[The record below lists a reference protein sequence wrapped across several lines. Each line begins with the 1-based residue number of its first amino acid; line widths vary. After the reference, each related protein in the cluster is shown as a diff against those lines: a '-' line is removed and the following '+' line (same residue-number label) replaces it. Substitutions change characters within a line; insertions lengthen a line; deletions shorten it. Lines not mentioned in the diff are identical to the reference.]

1 MPTTPKSSIYR
12 DLKNNAYS
20 LYDLDDEAKKLVSE
34 FQQLAATGINWGNFT
49 NAWMPRAADLLSKRG
64 LDKPQIVKH
73 ELWKILH
80 DIGSRLHIA
89 SGEARA
95 PDYRDELA
103 ELIREKFRTRR
114 EFCQA
119 TGLSEDLL
127 SHVLSH
133 RKHLS
138 MDTLADALAKVGY
151 GIHLAPLPNAP
162 GF

>member
-1 MPTTPKSSIYR
+1 MATSSKNTLYR
-12 DLKNNAYS
+12 DLKNNVYS
-20 LYDLDDEAKKLVSE
+20 LSDLDDEAKKLISE
-34 FQQLAATGINWGNFT
+34 FHELAATGIDWGDYS
-49 NAWMPRAADLLSKRG
+49 NAWMPRASELLSKEG
-64 LDKPQIVKH
+64 LNRPQIVKH
-73 ELWKILH
+73 DLWKILQ

-89 SGEARA
+89 SGLARA

-103 ELIREKFRTRR
+103 ELIRDKFRTRR
-114 EFCQA
+114 EFCQV

-151 GIHLAPLPNAP
+151 GIHLAPLPNAAN
-162 GF
+162 F